1 MSPRL
6 TLFFFGQLTETD
18 FQTALG
24 EFGINALLFRI
35 VRLCMDYPREFRD
48 QVLDFRVNWQRREVA
63 QVPSLL
69 FSFFFPRVVTA

>member
-1 MSPRL
+1 
-6 TLFFFGQLTETD
+6 
-18 FQTALG
+18 
-24 EFGINALLFRI
+24 
-35 VRLCMDYPREFRD
+35 MDYPREFRD